1 MVLIQGNE
9 KIMENCKFYPNFKI
23 QRLAC
28 HMQISTMSPRMHLTI
43 GRCQNQGS
51 SWPLAAE
58 QFSAKNFCAAEQI
71 PKNFHVFHQYRY
83 WYLINHPTMTPTSL
97 PYG

>member
-28 HMQISTMSPRMHLTI
+28 HMQISTMSPRMHLTMAGVRTKVRVGLWLQNNSVLRTSVLQNKFLRTSMYSINIDI
-43 GRCQNQGS
+43 G
-51 SWPLAAE
+51 
-58 QFSAKNFCAAEQI
+58 
-71 PKNFHVFHQYRY
+71 
-83 WYLINHPTMTPTSL
+83 T
-97 PYG
+97 